1 VTEGRV
7 WKFGTDVDTD
17 MIIPGRFLAD
27 WNKEPEK
34 MGQYCF
40 CGIDPQFNTRVQT
53 GDIIVAGDNF
63 GCGSSRQAAPVA
75 IKSAGIRYVI
85 ASSFARI
92 FYRNAINI
100 GLTVLECPA
109 LAEEVN
115 EGERLVVEL
124 DKGEITNLDSNKVY
138 RFEPLNEMV
147 QEILSSGGLVPYV
160 QKRLKVQDK

>member
-1 VTEGRV
+1 MTGGRV
-7 WKFGTDVDTD
+7 WKFGSDVDTD
-17 MIIPGRFLAD
+17 VIIPGRFLAD

-40 CGIDPQFNTRVQT
+40 YGIDPQFNTKVQT

-75 IKSAGIRYVI
+75 IKSAGIRYLI

-100 GLTVLECPA
+100 GLPVLECPV
-109 LAEEVN
+109 LVEEVN
-115 EGERLVVEL
+115 EGERLAVEL
-124 DKGEITNLDSNKVY
+124 DKGEITNLDTGKVY

-147 QEILSSGGLVPYV
+147 QQILDSGGLALYV
-160 QKRLKVQDK
+160 QKRLKSGT

>member
-1 VTEGRV
+1 VTGGRV
-7 WKFGTDVDTD
+7 WKFGSDVDTD
-17 MIIPGRFLAD
+17 VIIPGRFLAD

-40 CGIDPQFNTRVQT
+40 YGIDPQFNTKVQT

-75 IKSAGIRYVI
+75 IKSAGIRYLI

-100 GLTVLECPA
+100 GLPVLECPV
-109 LAEEVN
+109 LVEEVN
-115 EGERLVVEL
+115 EGERLAVEL
-124 DKGEITNLDSNKVY
+124 DKGEITNLDTGKVY

-147 QEILSSGGLVPYV
+147 QQILDSGGLALYV
-160 QKRLKVQDK
+160 QKRLKSGT